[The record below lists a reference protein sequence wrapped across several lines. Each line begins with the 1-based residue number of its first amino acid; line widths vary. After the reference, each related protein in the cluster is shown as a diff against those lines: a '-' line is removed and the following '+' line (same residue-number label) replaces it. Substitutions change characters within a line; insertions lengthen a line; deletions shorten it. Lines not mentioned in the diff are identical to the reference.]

1 MRKIGLIGPI
11 QLVGNEMMGKRSR
24 LFEVLSRSNL
34 QSVAKLSRAFHAWWT
49 RIPTLNLQK
58 IIVLNVTSVPNMS
71 HPKFLLNF
79 FPN

>member
-34 QSVAKLSRAFHAWWT
+34 QSVAKLSRAFQAWWT

-58 IIVLNVTSVPNMS
+58 IIVLHVTSVPNMRD
-71 HPKFLLNF
+71 PKFLLNF